1 MKTGAGGT
9 QGNEHSSLLQSN
21 QSAFDAA
28 FSRRSLPQ
36 LFLQRLRSLKSPKA
50 DARPKVLVNTIP
62 KAGTYLAAL
71 ALENAGYS
79 SKQLHLSDKFFHDNR
94 SVPEDQIHWDPDSRR
109 VNYRA
114 DYIASFL
121 NEGEFCV
128 GHVSRQRVL
137 ERAAAYNVH
146 VLNIVRDP
154 IAQIWSFY
162 RFQHKKTKP
171 TPHSSL
177 WRTMLADD
185 GFKGYLLSIDMNLLL
200 KHSRTLISNGPF
212 FCFEDMKR
220 GKFIERALNPSA
232 TRSRNAAMA
241 RQRTQVI
248 RDVET
253 GLANAV
259 GKKTSTYIPKSEN
272 DKPSSLEDPA
282 VTAFFEDCGLT
293 AASEFYKSSVLCDK
307 TVLPR

>member
-1 MKTGAGGT
+1 M
-9 QGNEHSSLLQSN
+9 
-21 QSAFDAA
+21 
-28 FSRRSLPQ
+28 
-36 LFLQRLRSLKSPKA
+36 
-50 DARPKVLVNTIP
+50 LVNTIP

-79 SKQLHLSDKFFHDNR
+79 SKQLHLSDRFLHDNR
-94 SVPEDQIHWDPDSRR
+94 SVPEDQIHWNPDSRR

-114 DYIASFL
+114 DYAASIL
-121 NEGEFCV
+121 DEGEFCV

-137 ERAAAYNVH
+137 DRAAAYNVH

-154 IAQIWSFY
+154 ITQIWSFY
-162 RFQHKKTKP
+162 RFQQKKTKP

-177 WRTMLADD
+177 WRTMVADD

-200 KHSRTLISNGPF
+200 KHAKTLMSNGPF
-212 FCFEDMKR
+212 FCFEDMKQ
-220 GKFIERALNPSA
+220 GKFIERALDPNTIKP
-232 TRSRNAAMA
+232 RNTVMA
-241 RQRTQVI
+241 QQRARVI

-253 GLANAV
+253 GLASAV

-272 DKPSSLEDPA
+272 DKQSSLEDSA
-282 VTAFFEDCGLT
+282 VVAFFDACGLT

-307 TVLPR
+307 TILSR